1 MSFFRP
7 TSDVNISK
15 SVYPIYLKIKVQ
27 RVPTSHSSHI
37 NFWVNRITRFR
48 DIDVGSW
55 PKKTT
60 KKTKK
65 FWPPFIYIY
74 IQHVPSP
81 KESNLTTW
89 QPDNLTTWQLDTF
102 EHLHENKSCSAC
114 TKDQHKHLTF
124 DICIYSLLSL
134 HMKTKVAQHVPRIN
148 ISIWHMT
155 CDMWHATCDMLHNYK
170 YSLLSLQLHMRTRVV
185 QNI

>member
-1 MSFFRP
+1 MCIKSTNLPTLPIFAPYLRPTWSGFLLPNEMPYCKHDRNIKGGQKKVAFLCRFFRP

-60 KKTKK
+60 KKTKF
-65 FWPPFIYIY
+65 FWPPFIYRVNILDFGT
-74 IQHVPSP
+74 V
-81 KESNLTTW
+81 LTITLD
-89 QPDNLTTWQLDTF
+89 DNSTTIFAYKQLG
-102 EHLHENKSCSAC
+102 LSM
-114 TKDQHKHLTF
+114 
-124 DICIYSLLSL
+124 DIE
-134 HMKTKVAQHVPRIN
+134 TKVV
-148 ISIWHMT
+148 
-155 CDMWHATCDMLHNYK
+155 
-170 YSLLSLQLHMRTRVV
+170 
-185 QNI
+185 

>member
-27 RVPTSHSSHI
+27 RVPTSHSWHI

-60 KKTKK
+60 KKTKF
-65 FWPPFIYIY
+65 FWPPFIYRVNILDFGTVLTITLDDNSTTIFAY
-74 IQHVPSP
+74 KQLGLSMVCTVFQSQPLSKNYLKTTQH
-81 KESNLTTW
+81 
-89 QPDNLTTWQLDTF
+89 
-102 EHLHENKSCSAC
+102 
-114 TKDQHKHLTF
+114 
-124 DICIYSLLSL
+124 SLLK
-134 HMKTKVAQHVPRIN
+134 MR
-148 ISIWHMT
+148 
-155 CDMWHATCDMLHNYK
+155 ATSRNVKC
-170 YSLLSLQLHMRTRVV
+170 SVLLRPIKFVEPD
-185 QNI
+185 

>member
-1 MSFFRP
+1 MGKKWLCFFRQ
-7 TSDVNISK
+7 TSYVNISET
-15 SVYPIYLKIKVQ
+15 VYPIYLKIKVQ

-60 KKTKK
+60 KKTK
-65 FWPPFIYIY
+65 FFGPPFIYIY

-89 QPDNLTTWQLDTF
+89 QPDNPTTWHFWALTWKQKLFSMIITIMIRGNSDLSYGLFCRKVCSGALPPTHPYRRKLRKEPFDRFLALCHVSLKQQL
-102 EHLHENKSCSAC
+102 KCS
-114 TKDQHKHLTF
+114 T
-124 DICIYSLLSL
+124 
-134 HMKTKVAQHVPRIN
+134 VHV
-148 ISIWHMT
+148 
-155 CDMWHATCDMLHNYK
+155 CL
-170 YSLLSLQLHMRTRVV
+170 
-185 QNI
+185 

>member
-1 MSFFRP
+1 MATIWDGPLLPNEMPYCKHDRNIKDGQKKVAFLCRFFRP

-60 KKTKK
+60 KKTY
-65 FWPPFIYIY
+65 FFDHPLFIFF
-74 IQHVPSP
+74 P
-81 KESNLTTW
+81 K
-89 QPDNLTTWQLDTF
+89 
-102 EHLHENKSCSAC
+102 KSCVFFGRFFRPTS
-114 TKDQHKHLTF
+114 D
-124 DICIYSLLSL
+124 
-134 HMKTKVAQHVPRIN
+134 IN
-148 ISIWHMT
+148 ISESVYPIYLKINVRWV
-155 CDMWHATCDMLHNYK
+155 A
-170 YSLLSLQLHMRTRVV
+170 S
-185 QNI
+185 

>member
-1 MSFFRP
+1 MPYCKHDRNIKGGQKKVAFLCRFFRP

-65 FWPPFIYIY
+65 IWPPFIYIY

-89 QPDNLTTWQLDTF
+89 QPDNLT
-102 EHLHENKSCSAC
+102 
-114 TKDQHKHLTF
+114 
-124 DICIYSLLSL
+124 LLSID
-134 HMKTKVAQHVPRIN
+134 MKTKVVQHDN
-148 ISIWHMT
+148 YH
-155 CDMWHATCDMLHNYK
+155 DDYYDYHDNYHDDYHNENHDYRDD
-170 YSLLSLQLHMRTRVV
+170 YHDAWTLNLSHLVHLWKHCFPCLVHLY
-185 QNI
+185 

>member
-1 MSFFRP
+1 MLHVARSSYSTLHWTVTSSIRLLSKLNKPGQHGPASYCQMRCRTVNMAGNTVIKGGPKKIAFFRP
-7 TSDVNISK
+7 TSYVNISET
-15 SVYPIYLKIKVQ
+15 VYPIYLKIKVQ

-60 KKTKK
+60 KKTKF

-81 KESNLTTW
+81 KELNLTTW
-89 QPDNLTTWQLDTF
+89 QPDNPTTWHF
-102 EHLHENKSCSAC
+102 WA
-114 TKDQHKHLTF
+114 LTW
-124 DICIYSLLSL
+124 
-134 HMKTKVAQHVPRIN
+134 K
-148 ISIWHMT
+148 
-155 CDMWHATCDMLHNYK
+155 
-170 YSLLSLQLHMRTRVV
+170 
-185 QNI
+185 